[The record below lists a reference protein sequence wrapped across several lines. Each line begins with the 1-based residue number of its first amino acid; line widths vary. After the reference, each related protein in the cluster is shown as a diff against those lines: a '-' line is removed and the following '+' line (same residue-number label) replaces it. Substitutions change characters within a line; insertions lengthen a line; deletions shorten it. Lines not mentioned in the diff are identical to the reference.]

1 MSRNVLVA
9 IVAMLVFV
17 VVAGAVYLEV
27 VASAGA
33 KDLVWEVS
41 RSVTAGE
48 LLTPDNVQQQRVP
61 RAGQNLDYFT
71 GQLQVNV
78 SRASHDMGAGTIL
91 FQDDVLNNDMA
102 LVNLTLRTSPQ
113 LSRGQTI
120 DVYAQQGSTTVMVG
134 RRLMV
139 DQVNSSSNSGS
150 SSNSSANNSVAVLVA
165 AADEPYWISLQAGN
179 VALFAARSTGIGLP
193 QQHSQTVGESI
204 NALSGGATGGSG
216 IGTIG
221 QTPPSPTP
229 TPSPTKKP

>member
-17 VVAGAVYLEV
+17 VVAGAVYLEL

-33 KDLVWEVS
+33 KDLVWEIS

-48 LLTPDNVQQQRVP
+48 LLTPENVQQQRIP
-61 RAGQNLDYFT
+61 HAGANLDYFT
-71 GQLQVNV
+71 GQLQTNV

-91 FQDDVLNNDMA
+91 FQDDVLNDDLA
-102 LVNLTLRTSPQ
+102 LVNLSLKTPPQ
-113 LSRGQTI
+113 LARGETI
-120 DVYAQQGSTTVMVG
+120 DVYAQQGGQTTMVG

-139 DQVNSSSNSGS
+139 DQVTSSST
-150 SSNSSANNSVAVLVA
+150 NNSVAVLVA

-179 VALFAARSTGIGLP
+179 VSLFAARSSGIGVP
-193 QQHSQTVGESI
+193 QQRAQTVKDAI
-204 NALSGGATGGSG
+204 DALSGGATGGTG

-221 QTPPSPTP
+221 QAPPATPAPTP
-229 TPSPTKKP
+229 NPTKKP